1 MDRIDRIIYE
11 CVEED
16 TRSIAKIGVG
26 GNVWRL
32 DMMDRMA
39 NEHRW
44 TG

>member
-26 GNVWRL
+26 GGMYGVS
-32 DMMDRMA
+32 
-39 NEHRW
+39 
-44 TG
+44 T